1 MKGDRIIKAC
11 ASVICDARH
20 PQVNGD
26 PLARNP
32 EVAALALRCLIRR
45 LGYGDSL
52 TSPSGRDRL
61 ERMVKA
67 LRYKRLGKGAK

>member
-20 PQVNGD
+20 PTENHD
-26 PLARNP
+26 PIVHHP
-32 EVAALALRCLIRR
+32 EAVEEALRRLIRR